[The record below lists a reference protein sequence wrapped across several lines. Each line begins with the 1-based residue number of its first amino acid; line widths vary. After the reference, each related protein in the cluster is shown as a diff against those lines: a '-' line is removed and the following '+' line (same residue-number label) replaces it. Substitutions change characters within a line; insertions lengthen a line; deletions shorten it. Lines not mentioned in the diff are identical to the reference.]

1 MSHHHAKKRGRG
13 RMILLWALAFIA
25 VVFAVTALVK
35 VLDKTFIDK
44 PGQTASDG
52 GSTQTGG
59 DAGESGGDGT
69 DGQTGSSEPN
79 PTEEELSQQRKT
91 LLDECD
97 LLRRGYFY
105 DEAIDKLKNAGTLQ
119 NTETDALLQK
129 VLSEQ
134 SALVPY
140 DLTTSTSYHVF
151 FHSLIVDTSKAF
163 DGDDMEAGY
172 NMYMTTVS
180 EFQKMLPLLQKNG
193 FILYNIMDMVDY
205 QNGKV
210 TPKTVYL
217 PAGKK
222 PLVLS
227 IDDVDY
233 YKYMQADGFASRL
246 DVDDQGNVV
255 TVVKDDAGV
264 EHMTYDG
271 DVMPILDAYVKEHPE
286 FSWQGAKGIVAT
298 TGYQGA
304 FGYRITDLDD
314 YDAATQ
320 KQMLD
325 KVTAVAKALRATGW
339 EIANHSYTHNQYW
352 NNKTMTME
360 QCKYDTGRWV
370 NEIMPYVGET
380 HIFISPFGV
389 SFDQDDARFQYLL
402 DNGFYIYCPVDS
414 NMPMRWHD
422 DNVIQGRL
430 NLDGI
435 TMMKYPERV
444 SKYFFDP
451 AQVLDPARPPM
462 N

>member
-1 MSHHHAKKRGRG
+1 MSYRHVKRRSRG
-13 RMILLWALAFIA
+13 PIILLWLLAA
-25 VVFAVTALVK
+25 VAVAFAVIALVK
-35 VLDKTFIDK
+35 VLDKKDVGEKPAAVQQDGKTDDK
-44 PGQTASDG
+44 DKEKAPKNAK
-52 GSTQTGG
+52 
-59 DAGESGGDGT
+59 
-69 DGQTGSSEPN
+69 
-79 PTEEELSQQRKT
+79 EERKK
-91 LLDECD
+91 LLEECD

-105 DEAIDKLKNAGTLQ
+105 DEAVQKLENAGSLKNDD
-119 NTETDALLQK
+119 TDALLEQVK
-129 VLSEQ
+129 SEQ
-134 SALVPY
+134 AALVPY
-140 DLTTSTSYHVF
+140 NGENVYHVF
-151 FHSLIVDTSKAF
+151 FHSLIVDTAKAF
-163 DGDDMEAGY
+163 DGDDMEEGY

-180 EFQKMLPLLQKNG
+180 EFQKMLPLLQANG
-193 FILYNIMDMVDY
+193 FVLYDIMDMADY
-205 QNGKV
+205 QNGTV
-210 TPKTVYL
+210 TKKPINL

-233 YKYMQADGFASRL
+233 YEYMKTDGFASRL
-246 DVDDQGNVV
+246 DVDEDGNVV
-255 TVVKDDAGV
+255 TVIKNDDGT
-264 EHMTYDG
+264 EKMTYDG

-286 FSWQGAKGIVAT
+286 FSWRGAKGIVAT

-314 YDAATQ
+314 YDQATQ
-320 KQMLD
+320 KWMLD

-389 SFDQDDARFQYLL
+389 SFDQDDPRFRHLL
-402 DNGFYIYCPVDS
+402 DNGFYLYCPVDS
-414 NMPMRWHD
+414 RMTMRWHD
-422 DNVIQGRL
+422 DNAIQGRL

-435 TMMKYPERV
+435 TMLKYPERV

-451 AQVLDPARPPM
+451 AQVLDPARPPL